1 MTVAVVAIGQEAIS
15 RAARQ
20 AAEIHLAAYS
30 HGHFT
35 STFGLPK
42 LTEYNAGLISH
53 SDICLGALEG
63 EKMLGF
69 LISGENVSRG
79 VAEFVRNNRWFL
91 IRKLLSHPQFLF
103 EKISFSVRARLVRTK
118 PSKATYRLLSIAIDP
133 RAQSSGIGGML
144 LAVLEEHLRARG
156 VKRYGLSVL
165 SKNPRA
171 IAFYRR
177 NGFELEKIELGSAY
191 FSKDL
196 QPAT

>member
-1 MTVAVVAIGQEAIS
+1 MTVAVVAIGQEDIQ

-42 LTEYNAGLISH
+42 LAEYNAGLISH
-53 SDICLGALEG
+53 SDICLGALDG

-69 LISGENVSRG
+69 LIAGESVSRG

-91 IRKLLSHPQFLF
+91 IGKLVSHPQFLV
-103 EKISFSVRARLVRTK
+103 EKVSFTMRARLARTK

-133 RAQSSGIGGML
+133 GAQSSGIGGML
-144 LAVLEEHLRARG
+144 VAALEERLRAKGLR
-156 VKRYGLSVL
+156 RYGLSVL
-165 SKNPRA
+165 SKNARA
-171 IAFYRR
+171 IAFYSRH
-177 NGFELEKIELGSAY
+177 GFELEKVELGSAY
-191 FSKDL
+191 FRKDL
-196 QPAT
+196 TP